1 MRVISSFLRH
11 EPSTFDIMQAMKPT
25 DLLAKN
31 DTEAAQDIILEQ
43 QQIIA
48 EKSSVIDH
56 QKKRILILEEYLR
69 LVKQNQFGHSS
80 EKHPGQGEIFN
91 EAELAACA
99 TEEEPEEKTEPT
111 SETAAPQKKRGR
123 KGFSSTIPR
132 EQVRVDLCDDE
143 KEGAI
148 DTFYVKTKEELDIIP
163 AKVRVIEYM
172 QEKAVFVDAQDERS
186 IKVASMPK
194 HPIGKVMAS
203 IGLLAY
209 IIVSKYMD
217 GLPLYRLEKILQR
230 YGGNITRTSMASWII
245 SLSVQCQPLI
255 HLLRSHQHAGSV
267 IQADETRIQVHKEP
281 GYSNTGQKYMWVT
294 LGGPP
299 DQPSVLFEY
308 DPSRGKEVA
317 LRLLEGYKGYV
328 QADGYAGY
336 DEACKQP
343 GIIHLGCWDHARRK
357 FVDAQK
363 AQPKGKHQKV
373 SKADTALGKIAKL
386 YLIERK
392 IKMLSNEEKYQ
403 LRQEKSIPI
412 LNDIREW
419 LDANKNKVPK
429 DSLTGKAFTYL
440 DRQWPKLIIYC
451 EHGQL
456 SISNVLAENAIRP
469 FVIGRKAWLFSDTP
483 KGARASSIFYSLI
496 ETAKANEIEPHAYL
510 QHIFKELPYADTVE
524 KLEALLPWNVKDKV
538 AKFKKQ

>member
-1 MRVISSFLRH
+1 MN
-11 EPSTFDIMQAMKPT
+11 PATFQVE
-25 DLLAKN
+25 N
-31 DTEAAQDIILEQ
+31 DAVSAQDIILEQ
-43 QQIIA
+43 QQIIDK
-48 EKSSVIDH
+48 KSTVITQ
-56 QKKRILILEEYLR
+56 QKQRILILEDYLR
-69 LVKQNQFGHSS
+69 LARQQQFGRSS
-80 EKHPGQGEIFN
+80 EQHPGQGELFN
-91 EAELAACA
+91 EAELTACTVEETESAAENETA
-99 TEEEPEEKTEPT
+99 SEE
-111 SETAAPQKKRGR
+111 AAPQKKRGR
-123 KGFSSTIPR
+123 KGFSSAIPR
-132 EQVRVDLCDDE
+132 EQVRVALSDDE
-143 KEGAI
+143 KKDAI

-163 AKVRVIEYM
+163 AQVRIIEYM
-172 QEKAVFVDAQDERS
+172 QEKAVFVNGEGERS
-186 IKVASMPK
+186 IKVATMPK

-203 IGLLAY
+203 MGLLAY

-217 GLPLYRLEKILQR
+217 GLPLHRLEKILQR

-255 HLLRSHQHAGSV
+255 HLIRSHQHSGSV
-267 IQADETRIQVHKEP
+267 IQADETRIQVHNEP
-281 GYSNTGQKYMWVT
+281 GYANTGQKYMWVT

-317 LRLLEGYKGYV
+317 SRLLDGYQGYV

-343 GIIHLGCWDHARRK
+343 GIIQLGCWDHARRK
-357 FVDAQK
+357 FVEAQK

-373 SKADTALGKIAKL
+373 SKADVALSKIGKL
-386 YLIERK
+386 YWVERQ
-392 IKMLSNEEKYQ
+392 IKMLSNAEKYQ
-403 LRQEKSIPI
+403 QRQEKSIPI
-412 LNDIREW
+412 LNDLRAW
-419 LDANKNKVPK
+419 LDLNKSKVPK

-451 EHGQL
+451 EDGQL
-456 SISNVLAENAIRP
+456 SISNILAENAIRP

-510 QHIFKELPYADTVE
+510 CHIFKALPYADTVE
-524 KLEALLPWNVKDKV
+524 KIEALLPWNVKDKV
-538 AKFKKQ
+538 ASFKKNQ

>member
-1 MRVISSFLRH
+1 MNPTAL
-11 EPSTFDIMQAMKPT
+11 QAN
-25 DLLAKN
+25 N
-31 DTEAAQDIILEQ
+31 DTETAQKIILEQ
-43 QQIIA
+43 QQIIDK
-48 EKSSVIDH
+48 KSSVIEQ

-69 LVKQNQFGHSS
+69 LAKQKQFGRSS
-80 EKHPGQGEIFN
+80 EQHPGQGELFN

-99 TEEEPEEKTEPT
+99 TEDEPEEETEAA
-111 SETAAPQKKRGR
+111 SEDTAPKKKRGR
-123 KGFSSTIPR
+123 KGFSNNIPR
-132 EQVRVDLCDDE
+132 EQLRIDLSDEE

-163 AKVRVIEYM
+163 AKVRIIEHM
-172 QEKAVFVDAQDERS
+172 QEKAVFVDDEGERS
-186 IKVASMPK
+186 IKVATMPK

-217 GLPLYRLEKILQR
+217 GLPLHRLEKILQR
-230 YGGNITRTSMASWII
+230 YGGDITRTSMASWII

-255 HLLRSHQHAGSV
+255 HLIRSHQHAGAV

-299 DQPSVLFEY
+299 DKPSVLFEY

-317 LRLLEGYKGYV
+317 SRLLEGYQGYV

-336 DEACKQP
+336 NEACKQP

-357 FVDAQK
+357 FVDAKK
-363 AQPKGKHQKV
+363 AQPQGKHQKV
-373 SKADTALGKIAKL
+373 SKADIALSKIAKL
-386 YLIERK
+386 YLIERQ
-392 IKMLSNEEKYQ
+392 IKKLSNEEKYKQ
-403 LRQEKSIPI
+403 RQEKSIPI
-412 LNDIREW
+412 LNDLREW
-419 LDANKNKVPK
+419 LDRNKYKVPK

-440 DRQWPKLIIYC
+440 DRQWSKLIIYC
-451 EHGQL
+451 EDGQL
-456 SISNVLAENAIRP
+456 NISNVLAENAIRP
-469 FVIGRKAWLFSDTP
+469 FVIGRKAWLFADTP

-496 ETAKANEIEPHAYL
+496 ETAKANGIEPHAYL
-510 QHIFKELPYADTVE
+510 QYIFKELPYADTVE
-524 KLEALLPWNVKDKV
+524 KPEALLPWNVKDKISSV
-538 AKFKKQ
+538 RLETCSNLKGE